1 LKVIN
6 ACNLLPTRTTGKF
19 LGGLHIKLV
28 NMKHFR
34 YYTTLWAASLTSCAV
49 AVSITENYTMCS
61 WARLRAGVIR
71 DTVYLDGGELW
82 WQKAFVDGTT
92 SDPTSDGNVEG
103 YMYLLNFSDPFTIG
117 STNLSGLFTTKQK
130 AGGAANNIAPNY
142 IDGTMFANNDELYL
156 YGYLYAIY

>member
-1 LKVIN
+1 
-6 ACNLLPTRTTGKF
+6 
-19 LGGLHIKLV
+19 
-28 NMKHFR
+28 MKHFR
-34 YYTTLWAASLTSCAV
+34 CYTTVWAASLTSYV
-49 AVSITENYTMCS
+49 TAVSITENYTMCS

-82 WQKAFVDGTT
+82 WQKTFIDGTT

-103 YMYLLNFSDPFTIG
+103 YMYLLNFSDPFTTG

-156 YGYLYAIY
+156 YGYFYTIY